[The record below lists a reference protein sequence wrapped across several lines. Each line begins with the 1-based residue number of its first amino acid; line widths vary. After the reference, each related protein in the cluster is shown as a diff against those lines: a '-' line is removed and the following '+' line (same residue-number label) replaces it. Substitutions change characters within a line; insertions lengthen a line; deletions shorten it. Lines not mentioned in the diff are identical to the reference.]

1 MRSTDRFPE
10 KEKVA
15 YVAAVAPLSV
25 VPDRANA
32 AEAGNLVLVD
42 LRDGELARRAAEIGI
57 RDGLAEAETL
67 ESAVA
72 LALEQV
78 LELQRL
84 RTAYGRLRGVEC
96 AKGILME
103 RHRVSERSAYQL
115 LHRQARNSNLPL
127 SEVAQAVVESHLLLQ
142 RPELPDSTRV

>member
-1 MRSTDRFPE
+1 M
-10 KEKVA
+10 
-15 YVAAVAPLSV
+15 
-25 VPDRANA
+25 PDRANP
-32 AEAGNLVLVD
+32 AEARNLVVVD

-67 ESAVA
+67 DSAVSR
-72 LALEQV
+72 ALEQV

-84 RTAYGRLRGVEC
+84 RATYGRLRGVEC

-103 RHRVSERSAYQL
+103 RHRVSERSAYLL

-127 SEVAQAVVESHLLLQ
+127 SEVAQAVVESHLLLR
-142 RPELPDSTRV
+142 RPDPPDHTRV